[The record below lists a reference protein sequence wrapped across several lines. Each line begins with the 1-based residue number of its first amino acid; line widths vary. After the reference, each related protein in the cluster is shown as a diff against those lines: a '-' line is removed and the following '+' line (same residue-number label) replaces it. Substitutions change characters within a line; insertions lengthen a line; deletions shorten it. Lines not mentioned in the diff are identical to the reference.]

1 MFDLLLVDFAMPG
14 MNGIEL
20 ARGSCAPAIVP
31 VVFFTGGDGEPIGGE
46 RWVLVKPFL
55 GRTLIET
62 LRAAL
67 GLADTTDA
75 IRHSTSQ
82 TV

>member
-1 MFDLLLVDFAMPG
+1 
-14 MNGIEL
+14 
-20 ARGSCAPAIVP
+20 
-31 VVFFTGGDGEPIGGE
+31 VFFTGGDAEPIGGE

-67 GLADTTDA
+67 GLADEPDA